1 MLFAIPVSL
10 LSALVI
16 SLAFSRRFIKPI
28 NTMVAAS
35 RRIGEGKYSERIPLP
50 GRTKVEEMD
59 ELNQLAVSFNQMAGK
74 LEKIEELRK
83 KLIGDVSH
91 ELRTPLAYIKG
102 SMEGLIDGVVS
113 PSEKTFYQIQVE
125 AERLAKLVDD
135 LQELSRIEEGAYTLN
150 KTRGDINRVIEQVIG
165 ILSPRYQG
173 KNVAIVTDFKPDA
186 ITADFDADRIKQ
198 VLSNLL
204 SNAFKYSRRE
214 GRVSI
219 TSRIS
224 GDNIQVDI
232 ADEGIG
238 ISKKDLPFIFTRFF
252 RADKSRSRSS
262 GGSGIGLTIAKRLV
276 EAHGGRIWAQSDG
289 ANKGATFSFTIPI
302 K

>member
-1 MLFAIPVSL
+1 MNLIRYIRSHLNIKLFLSFVIIIFVFTVVLIAAVEFVMPNAFQRHMLFMESILAEQDTALLNHDDNLYTSFRSAIYESMLFAIPVSL

-35 RRIGEGKYSERIPLP
+35 RRIGEGEYSERIPLP

-150 KTRGDINRVIEQVIG
+150 KTRGDINRVIEHVIG

-173 KNVAIVTDFKPDA
+173 KNVTIVTDFKPDA

-204 SNAFKYSRRE
+204 SNA
-214 GRVSI
+214 
-219 TSRIS
+219 
-224 GDNIQVDI
+224 
-232 ADEGIG
+232 
-238 ISKKDLPFIFTRFF
+238 L
-252 RADKSRSRSS
+252 
-262 GGSGIGLTIAKRLV
+262 
-276 EAHGGRIWAQSDG
+276 
-289 ANKGATFSFTIPI
+289 
-302 K
+302 